1 MAQFRDDGGQ
11 IDIESLNNV
20 KENYNQLELSQ
31 TTSDDAYRRRLK
43 EAREQQ
49 IESWLAIAG
58 LGGAAYGTAL
68 LVNRNPELAEFIAKL
83 PGANR
88 YAKKHELAKGYINAK
103 GYKPTDLADHFKS
116 QTFGRSVLSFVASIE
131 ELSPFG
137 IGKTLQTS
145 NILEPLVGFSRD
157 VKDIHIPGTSVKG
170 SEDIMDAVIKI
181 GRAHV

>member
-68 LVNRNPELAEFIAKL
+68 LVNRNPELA
-83 PGANR
+83 
-88 YAKKHELAKGYINAK
+88 
-103 GYKPTDLADHFKS
+103 
-116 QTFGRSVLSFVASIE
+116 
-131 ELSPFG
+131 
-137 IGKTLQTS
+137 
-145 NILEPLVGFSRD
+145 
-157 VKDIHIPGTSVKG
+157 
-170 SEDIMDAVIKI
+170 
-181 GRAHV
+181 